1 MSTPSNPSLD
11 ELAAQ
16 PIDGQDLAALDRI
29 AALFDR
35 LDPVPEGLVDR
46 IRFSITLDALHA
58 EIAELQ
64 RDNDLV
70 GVRSIGAADT
80 QTVTFTSASLTVM
93 ITISPSGADRVRIDG
108 WVAPGGGVQV
118 QLRLAADTAAAGA
131 DGAAAETR
139 STTGDPD
146 GRFVF
151 TDVPRGFAQ
160 FVVRQPSGVDRPPV
174 VTPSIEL

>member
-16 PIDGQDLAALDRI
+16 SIDGQDLAALDRI

-35 LDPVPEGLVDR
+35 LDPVPDGLVDR
-46 IRFSITLDALHA
+46 IRFGITLDALHA

-64 RDNDLV
+64 RGNDLV
-70 GVRSIGAADT
+70 GVRSVGAADT

-118 QLRLAADTAAAGA
+118 QLRLAAGTAAAGA
-131 DGAAAETR
+131 DGAAETR